1 LDLEVFSFVVYVC
14 VVVDGYT
21 EGECVYD
28 GENAACVFS
37 VYMGLLATVI
47 AFALLAGSW
56 FSDSDSYADMTRFCG
71 CCLSLAFLVC
81 FSYTT
86 HNWHDD
92 GSGDHFTISARAA
105 LAFQF
110 FSFVLWAFPSVL
122 VLIYCILDKRDIR
135 RHSIDIGRLSTNPAE
150 SGLAFRSEKRLA
162 SEEERVN
169 PVLRSVHPS
178 FVTTSYYEGTRFSSL
193 GKKVI
198 KILGHLRNIK
208 SLNIDTFRYLDF
220 KELFVQRM
228 VIVYSECIQE
238 SFCQQFCKASM
249 HLIL

>member
-1 LDLEVFSFVVYVC
+1 
-14 VVVDGYT
+14 
-21 EGECVYD
+21 
-28 GENAACVFS
+28 
-37 VYMGLLATVI
+37 
-47 AFALLAGSW
+47 
-56 FSDSDSYADMTRFCG
+56 MTRFCG

-178 FVTTSYYEGTRFSSL
+178 FVTTSYYEGLRWKPGHAESSRVFRSAERLDLEEERLNPVSRSVHPSSERSYYEGSSHTESRGVFRSEGRLAPEEERLNPVSRSTHPSSGRSSYYEGLKPLPGSLPSTRERSPYGDL
-193 GKKVI
+193 
-198 KILGHLRNIK
+198 
-208 SLNIDTFRYLDF
+208 
-220 KELFVQRM
+220 
-228 VIVYSECIQE
+228 
-238 SFCQQFCKASM
+238 
-249 HLIL
+249 